1 MDKRILSLSH
11 EWYSYANKDLQA
23 AEKLYKDINHITCF
37 HCQQAAEKYIKGL
50 LVYKQIDFKKS
61 HHLSYLLDLLDLEIP
76 DDILLAAE
84 YLNEY
89 AVETRY
95 PGDFSE
101 ISNDEAAKA
110 IEYAKA
116 IKNFIL
122 QVTEKNN

>member
-1 MDKRILSLSH
+1 MDKKIYSLAK
-11 EWYSYANKDLQA
+11 EWYEYANKDLLA
-23 AEKLYKDINHITCF
+23 AEKLYKEINHITCF

-50 LVYKQIDFKKS
+50 LVQKQTNFKKS
-61 HHLSYLLDLLDLEIP
+61 HHLSYLLDLLDLQIPEEIM
-76 DDILLAAE
+76 LAAE

-101 ISNDEAAKA
+101 ISNDETTKA

-116 IKNFIL
+116 IKKYIL
-122 QVTEKNN
+122 CLANES